1 MRSFLKK
8 FGKRNE
14 KQRKKMYLLPSYP
27 RGFFLAR
34 FMTSLRRIFVCFHYR
49 IPSKPPLNEIYW
61 QATRPYKKQNLY
73 PLQLSEAETKF
84 GMAQLDI
91 KSLERKLQL
100 GIEDNNKL
108 KIEVERFE
116 NQTSKLKSSNF
127 ELNQNIEAAM
137 EKCDELTCERAALA
151 EQLDLM
157 EASHAEER
165 LKLEATNS
173 QQTKLIDFLQCKAEG
188 QASKK
193 KKVKFSRNSWC
204 ILIEMISNV
213 SSVSPSSEQ
222 LKNCIKRSMKAIH
235 ASTRFVSNLSET
247 RLFSF
252 IN

>member
-1 MRSFLKK
+1 MKNK
-8 FGKRNE
+8 E
-14 KQRKKMYLLPSYP
+14 RKCIFCHLTLEV
-27 RGFFLAR
+27 FFLAR
-34 FMTSLRRIFVCFHYR
+34 FMTSLRRIFVCFDHR

-213 SSVSPSSEQ
+213 SSVSPLSEQ